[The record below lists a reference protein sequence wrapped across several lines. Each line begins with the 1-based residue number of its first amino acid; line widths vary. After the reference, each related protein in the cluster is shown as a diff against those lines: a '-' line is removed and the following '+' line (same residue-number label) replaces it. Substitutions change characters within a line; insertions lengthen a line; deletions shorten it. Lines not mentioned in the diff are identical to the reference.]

1 MLNLVRIVLEGEPTP
16 MESIITAL
24 TTAFTSAVTSIMS
37 AIASILPIIL
47 PVAGA
52 MVVVTVGYRL
62 FKRFAKG

>member
-1 MLNLVRIVLEGEPTP
+1 MLALVKVVLEGEPTP

-24 TTAFTSAVTSIMS
+24 TTAFTSAVSSVMS

-52 MVVVTVGYRL
+52 MVVISVGYRL
-62 FKRFAKG
+62 FKCFTK